1 MKKASA
7 RKLAVVPAPEDL
19 DNLGEIQP
27 APDGGYGDQEKI
39 VVPIRKGIEQ
49 IQLKIK
55 LGDLTRELDKKM
67 QELDDAKDLLKYL
80 KDFARHYHLTEG
92 PSRNIRKDLR
102 SAISKT
108 DSNIIEKDKGINKLT
123 EEIEEL
129 EREINGK

>member
-7 RKLAVVPAPEDL
+7 RKLAIVPTPEDL
-19 DNLGEIQP
+19 DNLGEIQ
-27 APDGGYGDQEKI
+27 ATPDEGYGDQEKI

-80 KDFARHYHLTEG
+80 ESFAHHYHLIEG
-92 PSRNIRKDLR
+92 PSRETRKDLR